1 MLQRS
6 RVLAGMLVGVFATA
20 TLPLAG
26 RANSSGPVERA
37 AECHG
42 HKPSAPAPSQPG
54 HQCCAAGHQWAIPG
68 SPVILHPVI
77 AQVGIRDQAHG
88 FQLYLFTR
96 PTHAFISDSPPV
108 TTSLRI

>member
-6 RVLAGMLVGVFATA
+6 RVLAGMLVAVFATA
-20 TLPLAG
+20 TLPIAG
-26 RANSSGPVERA
+26 WANSSGTVERA

-42 HKPSAPAPSQPG
+42 HMPSTPAPAQPG
-54 HQCCAAGHQWAIPG
+54 HQCCATGHQWAIPG

-77 AQVGIRDQAHG
+77 AQAGTRLEYDLQP
-88 FQLYLFTR
+88 YLFIR
-96 PTHAFISDSPPV
+96 PRHAIFSDSPPG